1 MREWDDSMKYEE
13 AMKYIHEVG
22 NFGSNYGLERTFK
35 LLEILGN
42 PQEKI
47 KFIHVAGTNGKGSTT
62 AMITEIL
69 KEQGYKVGM
78 YTSPFLEE
86 FEERIQINGINIAK
100 NRLSELVEKV
110 KIAVDRVIEEGFN
123 HPTEFEII
131 TCLMFLYFYEEEVD
145 YAVIEVGLGGKLD
158 STNVITPVISVITSI
173 SYDHT
178 NLLGNTLREIAG
190 EKAGIIKKDVPVVMY
205 PQETEALEAIE
216 KKAKETNSK
225 IYKVDTS
232 KAKLT
237 EIVKGNRIYQKV
249 NVEICDVNFD
259 VNLPLLGEH
268 QINNLLLALN
278 TYKVLCEIDNVEFKI
293 NVIERA
299 IENVKWIGRLEVM
312 KRNPLI
318 VIDGAH
324 NIQGITKLRVNIEKY
339 FDYNNLYLLLG
350 ILADKQVEDMV
361 SEIVPMAKK
370 IYALTP
376 HNNRAE
382 NNEELKKVIK
392 KYNENCV
399 AISSY
404 EEALKLAIEDAKEN
418 DLILASGSLYM
429 IGDIRKIIRKM

>member
-1 MREWDDSMKYEE
+1 MKYEE
-13 AMKYIHEVG
+13 AIKYIHEVG
-22 NFGSNYGLERTFK
+22 NFGSNYGLERTLK
-35 LLEILGN
+35 LLDILGN

-62 AMITEIL
+62 AMITAIL

-86 FEERIQINGINIAK
+86 FEERIQINGKNIPKEILANLITK
-100 NRLSELVEKV
+100 IKV
-110 KIAVDRVIEEGFN
+110 AVDKVIELGFK

-145 YAVIEVGLGGKLD
+145 YAVVEVGLGGRLD
-158 STNVITPVISVITSI
+158 STNVINPLVSVITSI

-178 NLLGNTLREIAG
+178 NLLGNTLREIAS
-190 EKAGIIKKDVPVVMY
+190 EKAGIIKKGIPVVLY
-205 PQETEALEAIE
+205 PQEAEALDAIE
-216 KKAKETNSK
+216 KRATETGSR
-225 IYKVDTS
+225 IYKVDIENS
-232 KAKLT
+232 KIIK
-237 EIVKGNRIYQKV
+237 IVKSDNIYQKV
-249 NVEICDVNFD
+249 AVNMYDYKFE

-278 TYKVLCEIDNVEFKI
+278 TYKIVCELDNIEFKI
-293 NVIERA
+293 EVIKRA

-312 KRNPLI
+312 KKNPLV

-324 NIQGITKLRVNIEKY
+324 NIQGIKKLKQNVEKY
-339 FDYNNLYLLLG
+339 FEYNELYLLLG

-361 SEIVPMAKK
+361 SEIVPIAKK
-370 IYALTP
+370 VYALTP
-376 HNNRAE
+376 HNTRAE
-382 NNEELKKVIK
+382 SNEELKKVID
-392 KYNENCV
+392 KYNNNCV

-404 EEALKLAIEDAKEN
+404 EEALKLALKDAKED

-429 IGDIRKIIRKM
+429 IGDIRKIIKQI